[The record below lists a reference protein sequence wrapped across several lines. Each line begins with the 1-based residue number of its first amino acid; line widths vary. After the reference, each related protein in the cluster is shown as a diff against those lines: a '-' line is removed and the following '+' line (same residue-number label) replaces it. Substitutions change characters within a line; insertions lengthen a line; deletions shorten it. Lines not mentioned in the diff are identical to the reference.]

1 MATNKPQR
9 IVSIQEITGVG
20 NWDYSYPTN
29 NQPENFQRI
38 NLIYGPNGSGKTS
51 LANMFY
57 GLSHDWPDTGMRT
70 WDKVSLKVTKK
81 DGTTD
86 DTRRQDDT
94 IFSTV
99 HVFTRD
105 MVSRSHALTVD
116 DASMSAILTLGEE
129 RIDREQRISELE
141 ERLGRV
147 RDDVKEVEEREKEYE
162 DELDNLIGKFQD
174 SVFEALARY
183 KKWTT
188 KGSFKKPRAKEML
201 TQYIECRREDVDQ
214 LLDGGAVSGEDV
226 TVLLENIRE
235 DELNVYRD
243 TLSAGEL
250 QRLSELAYIDANMIG
265 RIVDIDAAISR
276 IPSVCDIDTLDAH
289 PNASNWVQQG
299 IDLHEESNECI
310 FCGMPL
316 SVERMN
322 ALRAHFSQE
331 VEELQSELRRYGS
344 LFGTEERNIEQ
355 LTASLD
361 GLIAHFE
368 NKGDLI
374 DLVAGYKGELDAYR
388 EWVRSSK
395 SIVESKLENV
405 MVDSSQRL
413 NSINVPDKSGLAEW
427 IARYNAEVD
436 DQDSRKET
444 ASERICDYY
453 CAQYAR
459 DYRQADRNLAAAV
472 SKRSCLRG
480 EERQIDAELT
490 SLKNVSGDPVP
501 SAESLNR
508 RVAALLGRD
517 ELRFEIEG
525 DHYLVTRNG
534 GPATRLSEG
543 EQTAI
548 TFVHFIEMVEVD
560 IANGGAPIV
569 VVDDPV
575 SSLDER
581 IQYGV
586 ASVLKA
592 LMTSWDVQGKKLAA
606 SAVAQLFIL
615 THSFDFFRYLACS
628 LPRDQKLGP
637 MSAYEILSVNK
648 SGLRHPALVD
658 WLVFGK
664 DFKKRMEVFSSYH
677 HAFGLLGRCVENVQ
691 RGGLD
696 GVVDR
701 QLLYPNLARRL
712 IEQFLAF
719 KYPHKVTVFSE
730 AVAEAASCARESC
743 MNSSASP
750 LDIENAISVCE
761 NIILPATNV
770 GSHNRMPTTV
780 GANSG
785 QQLDILIRQVF
796 YFIYLVDSSH
806 FEGMC
811 KALEFDD
818 GFALLPSS
826 VRPSHGLAR

>member
-1 MATNKPQR
+1 MANDEPEL
-9 IVSIQEITGVG
+9 IVSIQKIAGVG
-20 NWDYSYPTN
+20 NWDYVYPAN
-29 NQPENFQRI
+29 NEPKNFQRI

-57 GLSHDWPDTGMRT
+57 GLSHDWPDAGRRT
-70 WDKVSLKVTKK
+70 WDKVSLKVRKK
-81 DGTTD
+81 DGTTPDTDQRD
-86 DTRRQDDT
+86 DA
-94 IFSTV
+94 IFSKV

-129 RIDREQRISELE
+129 RIDREQKISELE
-141 ERLGRV
+141 ERLGCV
-147 RDDVKEVEEREKEYE
+147 RDDLKEVGRREEEYE
-162 DELDNLIGKFQD
+162 SELDNLISKFQD

-183 KKWTT
+183 KNWTT

-201 TQYIECRREDVDQ
+201 TQYIESRREDI
-214 LLDGGAVSGEDV
+214 ER
-226 TVLLENIRE
+226 LLERGGVSDIDVAASLEDIRE
-235 DELNVYRD
+235 DELNAHRD
-243 TLSAGEL
+243 TLATGEL
-250 QRLSELAYIDANMIG
+250 QHLSALAYINESVISC
-265 RIVDIDAAISR
+265 IPDINEAISR
-276 IPSVCDIDTLDAH
+276 IPSVSDIDTLDVYPH
-289 PNASNWVQQG
+289 ASDWVQEG
-299 IDLHEESNECI
+299 IALHRESDQCI
-310 FCGMPL
+310 FCGAPL

-322 ALRAHFSQE
+322 ALREHFSQE
-331 VEELQSELRRYGS
+331 VEELQSELQRHSS
-344 LFGTEERNIEQ
+344 LFEAEERSIEQ
-355 LTASLD
+355 LTRSLE
-361 GLIAHFE
+361 GIVEQFE
-368 NKGDLI
+368 TRHDLR
-374 DLVAGYKGELDAYR
+374 DLVAVYKCDLDAYQ

-395 SIVESKLENV
+395 SIVDSKLKNV
-405 MVDSSQRL
+405 MVASSQRL
-413 NSINVPDKSGLAEW
+413 DVINLPDKSGLDGW

-436 DQDSRKET
+436 DQDSRKKI

-453 CAQYAR
+453 CSRYAC
-459 DYRQADRNLAAAV
+459 DYHQADCNLSAEEGKE
-472 SKRSCLRG
+472 SSLRG
-480 EERQIDAELT
+480 EEQHILAELT
-490 SLKNVSGDPVP
+490 SLKNVSGNPVP

-508 RVAALLGRD
+508 RVADLLGRH

-525 DHYLVTRNG
+525 DRYLVMRNG

-569 VVDDPV
+569 VIDDPV

-592 LMTSWDVQGKKLAA
+592 LMTSWDAQGKKMTA

-628 LPRDQKLGP
+628 LPRDEKLGP
-637 MSAYEILSVNK
+637 MSVYEILSVSE

-658 WLVFGK
+658 WLVQGK

-677 HAFGLLGRCVENVQ
+677 HAFGLLGRCVVSPA
-691 RGGLD
+691 RGGVD
-696 GVVDR
+696 GVVDL

-712 IEQFLAF
+712 LEQFLAF
-719 KYPHKVTVFSE
+719 KYPHNATVFSK
-730 AVAEAASCARESC
+730 AVAEAANDVRGNHVSGAVLS
-743 MNSSASP
+743 
-750 LDIENAISVCE
+750 LDVENAISVCE

-796 YFIYLVDSSH
+796 HFIYLVDSSH
-806 FEGMC
+806 FSGMC
-811 KALEFDD
+811 AALEFDD
-818 GFALLPSS
+818 KFALLPSS
-826 VRPSHGLAR
+826 VHPSHGHP

>member
-1 MATNKPQR
+1 MANDVPER
-9 IVSIQEITGVG
+9 IVSIQTIAGVG
-20 NWDYSYPTN
+20 NWDYVYPASN
-29 NQPENFQRI
+29 EPKDFQRI

-51 LANMFY
+51 LANVFY
-57 GLSHDWPDTGMRT
+57 GLSHDWPDAGMRT
-70 WDKVSLKVTKK
+70 WDKVSFKVRRK
-81 DGTTD
+81 DGTTLGTDQRD
-86 DTRRQDDT
+86 DA
-94 IFSTV
+94 IFSRV

-129 RIDREQRISELE
+129 KIDREQRISELE

-147 RDDVKEVEEREKEYE
+147 RDDLEEVEGREKEYG
-162 DELDNLIGKFQD
+162 DELDNLISKFQD

-188 KGSFKKPRAKEML
+188 KGSFKRPKAKEML
-201 TQYIECRREDVDQ
+201 TRYIERRLEDVER
-214 LLDGGAVSGEDV
+214 LLESESVSDEDVAVS
-226 TVLLENIRE
+226 LESIRE
-235 DELNVYRD
+235 DELNAYRG

-250 QRLSELAYIDANMIG
+250 QRLSDLAYINESLIRCVA
-265 RIVDIDAAISR
+265 DINEAICR
-276 IPSVCDIDTLDAH
+276 IPSVCDIETLNAH
-289 PNASNWVQQG
+289 PHASNWVQDG
-299 IDLHEESNECI
+299 IALHGESDECI
-310 FCGMPL
+310 FCGAPL

-331 VEELQSELRRYGS
+331 VEELQSELRRYRK
-344 LFGTEERNIEQ
+344 LFVAEEECIEQ
-355 LTASLD
+355 LVHSLD
-361 GLIAHFE
+361 GLIEQFE
-368 NKGDLI
+368 TRHDLK
-374 DLVAGYKGELDAYR
+374 DLVAVYKGNLDVYR
-388 EWVRSSK
+388 EWVLSSK

-405 MVDSSQRL
+405 MMASSERL
-413 NSINVPDKSGLAEW
+413 DAINVPEKGGLAEW
-427 IARYNAEVD
+427 IAQYNAEVD
-436 DQDSRKET
+436 DQDLRKQT

-453 CAQYAR
+453 CAQYAC
-459 DYRQADRNLAAAV
+459 DYRQADRNLAAV
-472 SKRSCLRG
+472 ISVKSSLLDEG
-480 EERQIDAELT
+480 RQVDAELT
-490 SLKNVSGDPVP
+490 SLNHVSGDPVP
-501 SAESLNR
+501 SAESLNG
-508 RVAALLGRD
+508 RVADLLGRD
-517 ELRFEIEG
+517 ELRFEIKG
-525 DHYLVTRNG
+525 DRYLVTRNG
-534 GPATRLSEG
+534 APATRLSEG

-569 VVDDPV
+569 VIDDPV

-592 LMTSWDVQGKKLAA
+592 LMTSWDARNNELTA

-628 LPRDQKLGP
+628 LPRNEKLGP
-637 MSAYEILSVNK
+637 MSVYEILSVAE

-658 WLVFGK
+658 WLVLGK
-664 DFKKRMEVFSSYH
+664 DFKTRMEVFSSYH
-677 HAFGLLGRCVENVQ
+677 HAFGLLGRCVENAQ

-696 GVVDR
+696 GVIDR

-719 KYPHKVTVFSE
+719 KYPHKATRLSE
-730 AVAEAASCARESC
+730 AVAVAAGRVREDC
-743 MNSSASP
+743 MNGSMHSQ
-750 LDIENAISVCE
+750 DIENAISVCE
-761 NIILPATNV
+761 NIVLPATNV
-770 GSHNRMPTTV
+770 GSHNRIPTTL

-811 KALEFDD
+811 EALKFDD
-818 GFALLPSS
+818 EFALLPSS
-826 VRPSHGLAR
+826 VRSSHGHP

>member
-1 MATNKPQR
+1 MADDVPER
-9 IVSIQEITGVG
+9 IVSIQKIVGVG
-20 NWDYSYPTN
+20 NWDYVYPAGN
-29 NQPENFQRI
+29 EPEDFQRI

-51 LANMFY
+51 LANVFY
-57 GLSHDWPDTGMRT
+57 GLSHDWPDAGMRT
-70 WDKVSLKVTKK
+70 WDKVSLKVRKK
-81 DGTTD
+81 DGTTFGTDQRD
-86 DTRRQDDT
+86 DA
-94 IFSTV
+94 IFSRV

-129 RIDREQRISELE
+129 KIDREQRISELE
-141 ERLGRV
+141 ERLGQL
-147 RDDVKEVEEREKEYE
+147 RDDLEEAEGREKEYG

-183 KKWTT
+183 KRWTT
-188 KGSFKKPRAKEML
+188 KGSFKKPRAKEIL
-201 TQYIECRREDVDQ
+201 TQYIERRLEDVER
-214 LLDGGAVSGEDV
+214 LLERESVSDEDVAVS
-226 TVLLENIRE
+226 LENIRE
-235 DELNVYRD
+235 DELNAYRG

-250 QRLSELAYIDANMIG
+250 QRFSDLTYINENMIR
-265 RIVDIDAAISR
+265 RIADINKAISR

-289 PNASNWVQQG
+289 PHASNWVQQG
-299 IDLHEESNECI
+299 IALHGESDECI
-310 FCGMPL
+310 FCGAPL

-331 VEELQSELRRYGS
+331 VEELQAELRGYSR
-344 LFGTEERNIEQ
+344 LFEAEEEDIEQ
-355 LTASLD
+355 LTRSLD
-361 GLIAHFE
+361 GLIEQFE
-368 NKGDLI
+368 NRRDLR
-374 DLVAGYKGELDAYR
+374 DLVAVYKRELDVYQ

-395 SIVESKLENV
+395 RIVDSKLNNV
-405 MVDSSQRL
+405 MMASSQL
-413 NSINVPDKSGLAEW
+413 LDAINVPDKSGLAEW
-427 IARYNAEVD
+427 IAKYNAEVD
-436 DQDSRKET
+436 DQDLRKQT
-444 ASERICDYY
+444 ASERIADYY
-453 CAQYAR
+453 CAQYAC
-459 DYRQADRNLAAAV
+459 DYRQADRNLAAV
-472 SKRSCLRG
+472 ISVKSSLIN
-480 EERQIDAELT
+480 ERRQVDAELT
-490 SLKNVSGDPVP
+490 SLNNVSGDPVP

-508 RVAALLGRD
+508 RVADLLGRD

-592 LMTSWDVQGKKLAA
+592 LMTSWDMQSKKLTA

-637 MSAYEILSVNK
+637 MSVYEILSVTE

-658 WLVFGK
+658 WLVAGK
-664 DFKKRMEVFSSYH
+664 DFKTRMEVFSSYH
-677 HAFGLLGRCVENVQ
+677 HAFGLLGRCVVNSA
-691 RGGLD
+691 RGGVD
-696 GVVDR
+696 GDVDL

-712 IEQFLAF
+712 LEQFLAF
-719 KYPHKVTVFSE
+719 KYPNNATVFSK
-730 AVAEAASCARESC
+730 AIAEAANDVRGNHVSGAA
-743 MNSSASP
+743 SS
-750 LDIENAISVCE
+750 LDVEKTISVCE
-761 NIILPATNV
+761 NIVLRATNV

-796 YFIYLVDSSH
+796 NFIYLVDSSH
-806 FEGMC
+806 FSGMC
-811 KALEFDD
+811 AALEFDD
-818 GFALLPSS
+818 KFALLPSS
-826 VRPSHGLAR
+826 ARPLHGQP

>member
-1 MATNKPQR
+1 MADDVPER
-9 IVSIQEITGVG
+9 IVSIQTIAGVG
-20 NWDYSYPTN
+20 NWDYVYPAGN
-29 NQPENFQRI
+29 EPKDFQRI

-51 LANMFY
+51 LANVFY
-57 GLSHDWPDTGMRT
+57 GLSHDWPDAGMRT
-70 WDKVSLKVTKK
+70 WDKVSLKVRKK
-81 DGTTD
+81 DGTTFGTDQRD
-86 DTRRQDDT
+86 DA
-94 IFSTV
+94 IFSRV
-99 HVFTRD
+99 HVFTKD

-129 RIDREQRISELE
+129 KIDREQRISELE
-141 ERLGRV
+141 ERQGRL
-147 RDDVKEVEEREKEYE
+147 RDDLEEAEGREKEYG

-188 KGSFKKPRAKEML
+188 KGSFKKPRAKEIL
-201 TQYIECRREDVDQ
+201 TQYIERRLEDVER
-214 LLDGGAVSGEDV
+214 LLERESVSDEDVAVS
-226 TVLLENIRE
+226 LENIRE
-235 DELNVYRD
+235 DELNTYRS

-250 QRLSELAYIDANMIG
+250 QRLSDLTYINESMI
-265 RIVDIDAAISR
+265 RCIADINEAISR
-276 IPSVCDIDTLDAH
+276 IPSVCDIETLNAH
-289 PNASNWVQQG
+289 PHASNWVQDG
-299 IDLHEESNECI
+299 IALHGESDECI
-310 FCGMPL
+310 FCGAPL
-316 SVERMN
+316 SLERMN

-331 VEELQSELRRYGS
+331 VEEMQSELRRYRS
-344 LFGTEERNIEQ
+344 LFVAEKERIKQ
-355 LTASLD
+355 LGDSLD
-361 GLIAHFE
+361 GLIEQFE
-368 NKGDLI
+368 TRHELK
-374 DLVAGYKGELDAYR
+374 DLVAVYKRELGVYC
-388 EWVRSSK
+388 EWVLSSK
-395 SIVESKLENV
+395 GIVESKLENV
-405 MVDSSQRL
+405 MMANSQRL
-413 NSINVPDKSGLAEW
+413 DAISVPEKSGLAEW
-427 IARYNAEVD
+427 IAKYNAEVD
-436 DQDSRKET
+436 DQDLRKQT

-453 CAQYAR
+453 CAQYAC
-459 DYRQADRNLAAAV
+459 DYRQADRNLAAV
-472 SKRSCLRG
+472 ISVKSSLIN
-480 EERQIDAELT
+480 ETRQVEAELT
-490 SLKNVSGDPVP
+490 SLNNVSGDPVP

-508 RVAALLGRD
+508 RVADLLGRD
-517 ELRFEIEG
+517 ELRFEIKG

-569 VVDDPV
+569 VIDDPV

-592 LMTSWDVQGKKLAA
+592 LMTSWDAQSKKLTA

-637 MSAYEILSVNK
+637 MSVYEILSVAE

-658 WLVFGK
+658 WLVLGK
-664 DFKKRMEVFSSYH
+664 DFKTRMEVFSSYH

-691 RGGLD
+691 RGGMD

-719 KYPHKVTVFSE
+719 KYPHKATKFSE
-730 AVAEAASCARESC
+730 AVAVAARRARENC
-743 MNSSASP
+743 MNGSMCSQ
-750 LDIENAISVCE
+750 DIENAISVCE
-761 NIILPATNV
+761 NIVLPATNV
-770 GSHNRMPTTV
+770 GSHSRIPTTM

-811 KALEFDD
+811 EALEFDD
-818 GFALLPSS
+818 EFALLPSS
-826 VRPSHGLAR
+826 VRSAYGCP